1 MTSSA
6 PLRRCG
12 AIISTGRNPN
22 ANIFVY
28 HLPALPPLQPIG
40 TDSARFAS
48 TLGETL
54 DDPRKIDPTSTDFD
68 RISTSAAGGQI
79 LTSDCLQGDMY
90 PWDSKY
96 KMYPWDSKAPMAYK
110 LDTYAWDS
118 KYPRRNRGIVNRAAV
133 IKLIDR
139 GRERRRRNW
148 PWRFLADHRHDVDIH
163 GEMPSSLLSTYA
175 HDLT

>member
-22 ANIFVY
+22 ANIFVSTS
-28 HLPALPPLQPIG
+28 PALPRLQPID
-40 TDSARFAS
+40 TDSARFPS

-54 DDPRKIDPTSTDFD
+54 DDPRKMDPTSTDFD

-79 LTSDCLQGDMY
+79 LTSDFLQGDMY

-96 KMYPWDSKAPMAYK
+96 ETYPWDSKAMIAYR
-110 LDTYAWDS
+110 LYRYAWDS
-118 KYPRRNRGIVNRAAV
+118 KDLTGNRGIVNRGIVNLSEAT
-133 IKLIDR
+133 ILS
-139 GRERRRRNW
+139 
-148 PWRFLADHRHDVDIH
+148 HR
-163 GEMPSSLLSTYA
+163 MLPTML
-175 HDLT
+175 